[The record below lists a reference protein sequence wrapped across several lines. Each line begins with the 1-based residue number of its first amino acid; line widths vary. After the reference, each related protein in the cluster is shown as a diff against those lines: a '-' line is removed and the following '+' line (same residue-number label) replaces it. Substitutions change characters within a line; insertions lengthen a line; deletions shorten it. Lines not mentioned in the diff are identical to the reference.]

1 VNEQGTSALT
11 GSADSLIEVRDVQKR
26 FGTLEVL
33 HEVSLDVDRGEVVV
47 IIGPSG
53 SGKTTLLRVL
63 NCLETVD
70 SGSVTIDGIR
80 VAEPGPNG
88 TTVRPSDRTIR
99 TVRLE
104 IGMVF
109 QRFNLFPHMTALQ
122 NITVAPIRVRKLDKA
137 AAHQRARALLARI
150 GLADKADAYPHQL
163 SGGQQQRVAIAR
175 ALAMQPEAML
185 FDEVTS
191 ALDPELVG
199 EVLKVMRQLAEEGMT
214 MVIVTHE
221 MAFAREVADRV
232 IVMDQGRIIEV
243 GPPRRIFTSPSNPRT
258 AEFLYRVLEEGRAD
272 DQPARLSEVRTDGS

>member
-1 VNEQGTSALT
+1 MTPERVDALT
-11 GSADSLIEVRDVQKR
+11 ATPDSLMEVRDVHKS

-33 HEVSLDVDRGEVVV
+33 HGVSLDVDRGEVVV

-70 SGSVTIDGIR
+70 SGSVRIDGIS
-80 VAEPGPNG
+80 VAEPGPG
-88 TTVRPSDRTIR
+88 GKTIRPSDKSIR
-99 TVRLE
+99 AVRLE
-104 IGMVF
+104 VGMVF

-122 NITVAPIRVRKLDKA
+122 NITVAPIRVRGLDKA
-137 AAHQRARALLARI
+137 AAHERAGSLLARI
-150 GLADKADAYPHQL
+150 GLQDKAHAYPHQL

-199 EVLKVMRQLAEEGMT
+199 EVLKVMRQLAEDGMT

-221 MAFAREVADRV
+221 MAFARDVADRV
-232 IVMDQGRIIEV
+232 VVMDRGQIIEV
-243 GPPRRIFTSPSNPRT
+243 GPPKEIFRSPRNPRT
-258 AEFLYRVLEEGRAD
+258 AEFLYRVLEEGR
-272 DQPARLSEVRTDGS
+272 EET